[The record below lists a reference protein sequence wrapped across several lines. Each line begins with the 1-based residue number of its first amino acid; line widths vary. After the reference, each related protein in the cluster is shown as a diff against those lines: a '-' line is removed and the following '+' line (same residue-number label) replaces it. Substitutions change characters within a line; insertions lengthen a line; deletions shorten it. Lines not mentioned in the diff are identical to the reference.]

1 MENHFI
7 TEQTSSSEDFSKSL
21 EYLIPR
27 ATVSTREKSGKF
39 RSSGDGFLSE
49 GFYLGQ
55 NLTENLEEI
64 EILNSNSC
72 ILSIPSEGIYF
83 TRLSNKPFRTCT
95 PETGSIFLPTDSII
109 YGSKVNTVN
118 DLIISL
124 NYDQLKPILEKRY
137 EISRIGIEGFGIEKK
152 NKKVEVIYNL
162 IINNLQA
169 LRYYPHFRES
179 IHYKSSIK
187 EVAKVLLADLIADS
201 LQAKFK
207 LRNSPDSSI
216 VQQAEELIE
225 AKPEKYFSI
234 QQIADRVCTS
244 PRNLQ
249 LVFHKHRG
257 YTPMQF
263 LKERKLNK
271 ARALLLNADCD
282 TTIKKTAYDCG
293 FLNLSSFSKSYKMLF
308 GELPSE
314 TLKSI
319 KGPNPS

>member
-187 EVAKVLLADLIADS
+187 EVAKVLLA
-201 LQAKFK
+201 
-207 LRNSPDSSI
+207 
-216 VQQAEELIE
+216 